1 MTFAC
6 IFKVNNYV
14 SFFYLTAFV
23 HIFRNLVRCQYENLQ
38 LWPWYLGNKLTMS
51 QVTAESC
58 FWVTH
63 YSLRSSSPRLPWKLQ
78 FLWLFSLAVLGF
90 IITASKYSKWLW
102 LKKCSSEDVLFF
114 TPVVRHQPL
123 LLSRDS
129 LVQKENPLYH
139 NGGVQGSAC
148 LCFPGM
154 CVEVSTSPILSPFI
168 RDLEIRLRSFHLLG
182 NTLPTGPPYT
192 WPPALSGSSLFLPVL
207 LFFS

>member
-63 YSLRSSSPRLPWKLQ
+63 YSLRSSSPHLQATIPRSRSPRLPWKRQ
-78 FLWLFSLAVLGF
+78 SLWLFSLAVLGF

-102 LKKCSSEDVLFF
+102 LKKCSSEDVLFLRLLWGINSYYCLGIPSFRRKIPF
-114 TPVVRHQPL
+114 TIKEEPGVPPVSASPACVWKWAPL
-123 LLSRDS
+123 PFFL
-129 LVQKENPLYH
+129 PLYW
-139 NGGVQGSAC
+139 
-148 LCFPGM
+148 F
-154 CVEVSTSPILSPFI
+154 
-168 RDLEIRLRSFHLLG
+168 
-182 NTLPTGPPYT
+182 
-192 WPPALSGSSLFLPVL
+192 
-207 LFFS
+207 

>member
-63 YSLRSSSPRLPWKLQ
+63 YSLGSSSPRRPWKRQ
-78 FLWLFSLAVLGF
+78 SLWLFSLAVLGF

-114 TPVVRHQPL
+114 APTVRHQQL
-123 LLSRDS
+123 LLSRHS
-129 LVQKENPLYH
+129 LVQNENPFYH
-139 NGGVQGSAC
+139 KGGAQGSAC
-148 LCFPGM
+148 LCLPGM
-154 CVEVSTSPILSPFI
+154 CVEVSTSPILPPFI
-168 RDLEIRLRSFHLLG
+168 RVLEIKLGSFHWLG
-182 NTLPTGPPYT
+182 NTSPPGPSP